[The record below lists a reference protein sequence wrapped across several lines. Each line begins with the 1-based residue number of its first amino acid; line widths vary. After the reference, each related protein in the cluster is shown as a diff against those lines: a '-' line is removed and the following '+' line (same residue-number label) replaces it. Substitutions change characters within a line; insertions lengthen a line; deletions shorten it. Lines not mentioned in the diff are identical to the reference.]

1 MSPRHPVLIEWSAD
15 DAAYVARVPALPGCI
30 ATGETLEAA
39 ARELTTAIALWLA
52 SAENHGDPIPSPDTA
67 KLEVELPAW
76 AAASLARRA
85 ALIGVPAQD
94 LVKVWIVE
102 RLSAGGVLGTQPRR

>member
-1 MSPRHPVLIEWSAD
+1 MSPRYPVFIEWSD
-15 DAAYVARVPALPGCI
+15 EDAAYVARAPALPGCI

-39 ARELTTAIALWLA
+39 ARELTTAITLWLA
-52 SAENHGDPIPSPDTA
+52 SAAKHGDPIPSPIAA

-85 ALIGVPAQD
+85 ALIGVPVQD
-94 LVKVWIVE
+94 IIKVCLAE
-102 RLSAGGVLGTQPRR
+102 KLLSLPR